1 MLSSISLLLLMRN
14 KSVEMKNVKLHNIYL
29 LVLVFWGTNLSAN
42 VIYPG
47 MIDDFEDGT
56 TNSWVK
62 GPEAGSDLAPK
73 NLANS
78 DESNRYLEVKSYGA
92 GENSRDAGSRMV
104 FFNESQWAGDY
115 TGIGS
120 ISLTMKA
127 YSSTEEALYMRL
139 AIFDNAPSGD
149 YSRYVSTTSQQ
160 LLADDKWHT
169 ISLSL
174 VAEDL
179 TRYRGE
185 QSASEVLTNVS
196 HLRILSSEN
205 DVKGWGVDKIS
216 ATLSID
222 NITATPFVSAQS
234 AELNAVPVPAT
245 LWFMISGLLGL
256 TGISFQQKQLK

>member
-1 MLSSISLLLLMRN
+1 M
-14 KSVEMKNVKLHNIYL
+14 KSVTLHTIYL
-29 LVLVFWGTNLSAN
+29 LVLVSWGTNLSAN
-42 VIYPG
+42 VILPG

-62 GPEAGSDLAPK
+62 GQNAGSDRAPI
-73 NLANS
+73 NLANE
-78 DESNRYLEVKSYGA
+78 DESNRFLQVKSYGEGA
-92 GENSRDAGSRMV
+92 SGFDAGSRMV
-104 FFNESQWAGDY
+104 FFNEKQWAGDY

-127 YSSTEEALYMRL
+127 YSLTEEALYMRL
-139 AIFDNAPSGD
+139 AIFDSAPSGD

-160 LLADDKWHT
+160 LVADGEWHT

-174 VAEDL
+174 AADDL
-179 TRYRGE
+179 TRFRGE

-205 DVKGWGVDKIS
+205 DAKGWGVDKIS

-222 NITATPFVSAQS
+222 NITANPFVSAQS

-256 TGISFQQKQLK
+256 TGISFQQKRLK